1 MESMVAALSNPADG
15 SADTI
20 ASGDLNPPLAPLR
33 ERLSWALYDFAN
45 TVFSMNIATLYFAAW
60 LVGDLGHSNTLYA
73 TVNGIASAM
82 VVVSIPVFGAISDAT
97 QRRKPWVVGFT
108 LIACTSTVLM
118 AILGQIGLPLIG
130 EGITSIGSRAIISP
144 GLALFGVLAAFTMA
158 NYAYQGAQP
167 FYNAMLPELVPV
179 DHRGRLSGMGAA
191 FGYIGSITGVLLTFP
206 FFTGYLPI
214 LGAVPGSVI
223 SFLRSMVPFTAHGGR
238 VSTFVPT
245 AVLFLLFSLPLF
257 LFCRDHNVVHGKK
270 HVLWREAFRDVRQ
283 TLNEAQKYPGTIRFI
298 LTSFLYQDA
307 MGTIIA
313 NMALYAIFAM
323 GFVKGSE
330 ATLFVILTIPAV
342 IGSYGIGR
350 LVDRFG
356 PKRTLSWVLA
366 GWIVLLVAMIVAP
379 SRGAFW
385 IVGACIGLIYGGVST
400 AERPLLL
407 SLVPDVE
414 AGRFF
419 SLMVLSSRAAAI
431 VGPFIWALA
440 VDSLTSSM
448 GVGFAYRAGVAT
460 VALGMVLALLLLR
473 GVPDN
478 FRRSVSSKGYTA
490 F

>member
-1 MESMVAALSNPADG
+1 MDSATLTSINQAEATGTAGFDVTAA
-15 SADTI
+15 
-20 ASGDLNPPLAPLR
+20 GDINPPLAPLR

-60 LVGDLGHSNTLYA
+60 LVADLGHSNTLYA
-73 TVNGIASAM
+73 LANGIASAL
-82 VVVSIPVFGAISDAT
+82 VVVSIPIFGAISDAT

-108 LIACTSTVLM
+108 LIACGATIVI
-118 AILGQIGLPLIG
+118 AALGQLGLPLIG
-130 EGITSIGSRAIISP
+130 EGITGVMSTRVANP
-144 GLALFGVLAAFTMA
+144 VALFGVITAFVIA

-167 FYNAMLPELVPV
+167 FYNAMMPELAPA

-191 FGYIGSITGVLLTFP
+191 LGYVGSITGVILTFP
-206 FFTGYLPI
+206 FFTGQMPI
-214 LGAVPGSVI
+214 LGPVPDKVVS
-223 SFLRSMVPFTAHGGR
+223 SLRSIVPFTSHGGR

-245 AVLFLLFSLPLF
+245 ALLFLLFTIPLM
-257 LFCRDHNVVHGKK
+257 LFCRDHYVLRGKRQ
-270 HVLWREAFRDVRQ
+270 VAWRDAFRDVRN
-283 TLNEAQKYPGTIRFI
+283 TIKEARNYPGTLRFI

-330 ATLFVILTIPAV
+330 ATLFVILTVPAV

-356 PKRTLSWVLA
+356 PKKTLSWVL
-366 GWIVLLVAMIVAP
+366 GCWIVLLVAMIVAP

-385 IVGACIGLIYGGVST
+385 IVGALIGLIYGGVST

-419 SLMVLSSRAAAI
+419 SLMVLSSRAAAV
-431 VGPFIWALA
+431 VGPFIWAFA
-440 VDSLTSSM
+440 VDGLAPSM
-448 GVGFAYRAGVAT
+448 GTGFAYRAGVMT
-460 VALGMVLALLLLR
+460 VAIGMALALWMLS

-478 FRRSVSSKGYTA
+478 FTRPTRSR
-490 F
+490 

>member
-1 MESMVAALSNPADG
+1 MNSAVAVASN
-15 SADTI
+15 
-20 ASGDLNPPLAPLR
+20 SGDSDITMDGDFNPPMAPAR

-73 TVNGIASAM
+73 TVNGIASAL
-82 VVVSIPVFGAISDAT
+82 VVVSIPLFGAISDAT

-108 LIACTSTVLM
+108 LIACASTVLI
-118 AILGQIGLPLIG
+118 AVLGQTGLPLIG
-130 EGITSIGSRAIISP
+130 EGVVGTRSSSLFSP
-144 GLALFGVLAAFTMA
+144 GVALFGVLAAFTIA
-158 NYAYQGAQP
+158 NYTYQGAQP
-167 FYNAMLPELVPV
+167 FYNAMLSELVPV
-179 DHRGRLSGMGAA
+179 DHRGRLSGMGTA
-191 FGYIGSITGVLLTFP
+191 FGYIGSIVGVLLTFP
-206 FFTGYLPI
+206 FFTGSLPI
-214 LGAVPGSVI
+214 LGTLPDRVVTV
-223 SFLRSMVPFTAHGGR
+223 LRSAVPFTSHGGR

-245 AVLFLLFSLPLF
+245 AILFLLFSLPLA
-257 LFCRDHNVVHGKK
+257 LFCRDHNVARGKK
-270 HVLWREAFRDVRQ
+270 RIPWREAFRDVRR
-283 TLNEAQKYPGTIRFI
+283 TLKEAKKYPGTMRFI

-323 GFVKGSE
+323 GFRKGSE

-342 IGSYGIGR
+342 VGSYGIGR

-366 GWIVLLVAMIVAP
+366 GWVLLLIAMIVVP
-379 SRGAFW
+379 TRNAFW

-419 SLMVLSSRAAAI
+419 SLMVLSSRAAAV
-431 VGPFIWALA
+431 VGPFIWAFA
-440 VDSLTSSM
+440 VDGLTPSM
-448 GVGFAYRAGVAT
+448 GTGFAYRAGVVT
-460 VALGMVLALLLLR
+460 VAIGMSLALLMLR

-478 FRRSVSSKGYTA
+478 FVKSGQLK
-490 F
+490 

>member
-1 MESMVAALSNPADG
+1 MESLTIGSITEAEQAAGGTISVTSTGDFNP
-15 SADTI
+15 S
-20 ASGDLNPPLAPLR
+20 LAPFK

-60 LVGDLGHSNTLYA
+60 LVADLGHSNTLYA
-73 TVNGIASAM
+73 VVNGIASAL

-108 LIACTSTVLM
+108 LIACLSTIAM
-118 AILGQIGLPLIG
+118 AILGQAGLPLIG
-130 EGITSIGSRAIISP
+130 EGVTATGSRQLVTP
-144 GLALFGVLAAFTMA
+144 GIALFGVLAAFTIA
-158 NYAYQGAQP
+158 NYAHQGAQP
-167 FYNAMLPELVPV
+167 FYNAMMPELVPV

-191 FGYIGSITGVLLTFP
+191 LGYVGSITGVLLTLP
-206 FFTGYLPI
+206 FFTGQMPI
-214 LGAVPGSVI
+214 LGTIPDRVI
-223 SFLRSMVPFTAHGGR
+223 GFLRSAIPLTTHGGR

-245 AVLFLLFSLPLF
+245 AILFLLFSLPLF
-257 LFCRDHNVVHGKK
+257 LFCRDHNVIHGKK
-270 HVLWREAFRDVRQ
+270 HVAWHQAFRDVRQ
-283 TLNEAQKYPGTIRFI
+283 TLAEARRYPGTLRFI

-330 ATLFVILTIPAV
+330 ATLFVILTVPAV
-342 IGSYGIGR
+342 IGSYGIGQ

-366 GWIVLLVAMIVAP
+366 GWIVLLVSMIVVP
-379 SRGAFW
+379 SRTAFW
-385 IVGACIGLIYGGVST
+385 IVGACIGLIYGGVAT

-407 SLVPDVE
+407 SLVPDIE

-419 SLMVLSSRAAAI
+419 SLMVLSSRAAAV
-431 VGPFIWALA
+431 VGPFVWAFA
-440 VDSLTSSM
+440 VDGLTPSM
-448 GVGFAYRAGVAT
+448 GIGFAYRAGVMT
-460 VALGMVLALLLLR
+460 VAIGMSLALWMLR

-478 FRRSVSSKGYTA
+478 FTRTVRSQ
-490 F
+490 

>member
-1 MESMVAALSNPADG
+1 VSNPRGEGDNP
-15 SADTI
+15 SI
-20 ASGDLNPPLAPLR
+20 AITVTGDLNPPLASFR

-45 TVFSMNIATLYFAAW
+45 TVFSMNIATLYFSAW
-60 LVGDLGHSNTLYA
+60 LVGDLGRSNTLYA
-73 TVNGIASAM
+73 TVNGIASAL

-108 LIACTSTVLM
+108 LIACISTVAM
-118 AILGQIGLPLIG
+118 AIFGQTGLPLIG
-130 EGITSIGSRAIISP
+130 EGITGSASRAVMSP
-144 GLALFGVLAAFTMA
+144 GIALFGVLTAFTIA

-191 FGYIGSITGVLLTFP
+191 FGYVGSITGVLLTFP
-206 FFTGYLPI
+206 FFTGTLPI
-214 LGAVPGSVI
+214 VGSIPDHII
-223 SFLRSMVPFTAHGGR
+223 SVLRSTVPFTAHGGR
-238 VSTFVPT
+238 VSTFIPT
-245 AVLFLLFSLPLF
+245 AILFLLFSLPLF
-257 LFCRDHNVVHGKK
+257 LFCRDHNALRGKR
-270 HVLWREAFRDVRQ
+270 HVQWREAFRDVRQ
-283 TLNEAQKYPGTIRFI
+283 TLNEAKKYPGTMRFI

-330 ATLFVILTIPAV
+330 ATLFVILTIPAI

-356 PKRTLSWVLA
+356 PKRTLSWVLTS
-366 GWIVLLVAMIVAP
+366 WIILLIAMIVAP
-379 SRGAFW
+379 SRASFW
-385 IVGACIGLIYGGVST
+385 VVGACIGLIYGGVST

-419 SLMVLSSRAAAI
+419 SLMVLSSRAAAV

-440 VDSLTSSM
+440 VDGLTSSM
-448 GVGFAYRAGVAT
+448 GTGFAYRAGVAT
-460 VALGMVLALLLLR
+460 VALGMTLALLLLR

-478 FRRSVSSKGYTA
+478 FSRSSSR
-490 F
+490 